1 MSMVSPAAG
10 NSSVRVLLVEDEEG
24 DAALIRA
31 VLAGSASPA
40 FRVNVVGQ
48 LGAALAQLATTS
60 FDAVLLD
67 LSLPDAQGLTVF
79 EQVFKSAPGALILVL
94 GRSGDEALVGE
105 AIKRGAHDYFA
116 KEPIDTG
123 CLLRIWRNVVARRAG
138 QQAQPASEERWR
150 AVGEASSR
158 GIFISDARGACIY
171 TNKVYQTLSGL
182 SFEQNLGRTWS
193 MSIDPGDRL
202 RIVFEWR
209 DAVREDEAFQS
220 EMRFLR
226 ADGNLVRIRVYGVAM
241 PEGELP
247 GGRVHVVEEL
257 AERRARNTELL
268 AAEDARLEEKKRRQ
282 GGRNRVGDAKRSSEQ
297 PAKARPV

>member
-1 MSMVSPAAG
+1 MSMASPAAG
-10 NSSVRVLLVEDEEG
+10 NSSVRVLLVEDEVG

-48 LGAALAQLATTS
+48 LGAALAQLTATS

-67 LSLPDAQGLTVF
+67 LSLPDAQGLAVF

-94 GRSGDEALVGE
+94 GRSGDEVLVGE

-116 KEPIDTG
+116 KDPIDAG
-123 CLLRIWRNVVARRAG
+123 CLLRIWRNVVARRGG
-138 QQAQPASEERWR
+138 QQVQPASEERWR

-171 TNKVYQTLSGL
+171 TNKAYQTLSGL

-226 ADGNLVRIRVYGVAM
+226 ADGNLVRIRVHGAAM
-241 PEGELP
+241 PD
-247 GGRVHVVEEL
+247 GGRVHVVEEI
-257 AERRARNTELL
+257 AER
-268 AAEDARLEEKKRRQ
+268 
-282 GGRNRVGDAKRSSEQ
+282 